1 MMAFIINL
9 SGRCNP
15 SLAKLTTWPPSS
27 TPRIVGVMSHP
38 PLQQV
43 QIRSSN
49 PIASMVGVSRDSIQP
64 SSSFVSTVGNSPPIP
79 SNSLATWNLTHRHL
93 LLLNVIACVVAVS
106 ASCLFFAAIPTLI
119 ALRKAAESLANL
131 LDVTREELP
140 GTMAAVR
147 LSGMEISDLTM
158 ELSDLGQEITEGV
171 RRSTR
176 AVRAAEDGL
185 RHMTNMASVAS
196 LQDRAKVQADIMKP
210 AIARTARSLHDGIVQ
225 GRSTLKSLIAFNQL
239 SGWLSRYW
247 FQKRKHLQHIKK
259 DINY

>member
-1 MMAFIINL
+1 MMALMINL

-15 SLAKLTTWPPSS
+15 SLPKLTTWLPSS
-27 TPRIVGVMSHP
+27 TLRVVGVMNNPHV
-38 PLQQV
+38 QQV
-43 QIRSSN
+43 QVRSSN
-49 PIASMVGVSRDSIQP
+49 PVASIVGITRDSNRP
-64 SSSFVSTVGNSPPIP
+64 PSSFVSTVGNPPQIP
-79 SNSLATWNLTHRHL
+79 PTSLVTWNLTHRHL

-119 ALRKAAESLANL
+119 AFKKAAESLAQL

-171 RRSTR
+171 RSSTR

-185 RHMTNMASVAS
+185 RRMTNMASVAS

-210 AIARTARSLHDGIVQ
+210 AIARSARSLHDGIIR
-225 GRSTLKSLIAFNQL
+225 GRSILKSLIALNQL
-239 SGWLSRYW
+239 SAWISRYW
-247 FQKRKHLQHIKK
+247 CKKRKQLQHIKK
-259 DINY
+259 DNDY

>member
-1 MMAFIINL
+1 MAFMINL

-15 SLAKLTTWPPSS
+15 SLPKLTTWPSSS
-27 TPRIVGVMSHP
+27 TPRIMGVMSHP
-38 PLQQV
+38 QV
-43 QIRSSN
+43 QQIQVRNSN
-49 PIASMVGVSRDSIQP
+49 PIASMVGVSRDTAQP
-64 SSSFVSTVGNSPPIP
+64 SSSFVSTVGNPSPIP
-79 SNSLATWNLTHRHL
+79 PTSLVTWNLTHRHL
-93 LLLNVIACVVAVS
+93 LLLNVIACAVAVS

-119 ALRKAAESLANL
+119 AFKKAAESLANL

-185 RHMTNMASVAS
+185 RHMTSMASVAS
-196 LQDRAKVQADIMKP
+196 LQDRAKVQANILKP

-225 GRSTLKSLIAFNQL
+225 GRSTLKSLIALNQL

-247 FQKRKHLQHIKK
+247 CKKRKHVRHIK
-259 DINY
+259 DSDY

>member
-1 MMAFIINL
+1 M
-9 SGRCNP
+9 
-15 SLAKLTTWPPSS
+15 
-27 TPRIVGVMSHP
+27 
-38 PLQQV
+38 QQV
-43 QIRSSN
+43 QVRNSN
-49 PIASMVGVSRDSIQP
+49 PFASTVGVARDINETP
-64 SSSFVSTVGNSPPIP
+64 SAFVSTVGNPPPIP
-79 SNSLATWNLTHRHL
+79 PTSLVSLNLRHRHL
-93 LLLNVIACVVAVS
+93 VLLNVIACVVSIS

-119 ALRKAAESLANL
+119 AFKKAAESLANL

-185 RHMTNMASVAS
+185 RHMTSMASVAS

-210 AIARTARSLHDGIVQ
+210 AIARTARSLHDGILQ
-225 GRSTLKSLIAFNQL
+225 GRSTLKSLIAFNQI

-247 FQKRKHLQHIKK
+247 CKKIKHLQHAKK
-259 DINY
+259 DNDYRIGD